1 MCTYGDI
8 YIAEKNMTGTLHQV
22 KQTVL
27 VVSDDRTNK
36 NSSFVTVV
44 PITDAVQQ
52 DKLSGYAFI
61 GSYGM
66 SEENIAVV
74 EQITTLDKSQILVK
88 VGGIQ
93 GTVYAGQIKNAL
105 RKHLNLW

>member
-52 DKLSGYAFI
+52 DKLSGYEFI

-66 SEENIAVV
+66 SEENIAVI
-74 EQITTLDKSQILVK
+74 EQITTLNKIQLLVK

-105 RKHLNLW
+105 RKHLNL

>member
-1 MCTYGDI
+1 MCRFGDI
-8 YIAEKNMTGTLHQV
+8 YIAEKNLTGNLYRI

-27 VVSDDRTNK
+27 VVSDCRESK
-36 NSSFVTVV
+36 VSSFVTVV
-44 PITDAVQQ
+44 PITDAVEQ

-66 SEENIAVV
+66 SEENIAVI
-74 EQITTLDKSQILVK
+74 EQITTLNKIQLLVK

-105 RKHLNLW
+105 RKHLNL

>member
-52 DKLSGYAFI
+52 DKLSGYVFI

-66 SEENIAVV
+66 SEENIAVI
-74 EQITTLDKSQILVK
+74 EQITTLNKIQLLVK

-93 GTVYAGQIKNAL
+93 GTVYAGQVKNAL
-105 RKHLNLW
+105 RKHLNL